1 MARRPHGKPR
11 QPIRI
16 VVAIF
21 KSIEGPFEPF
31 TRFWKLRGEFSDD
44 FVAHFVATPAD
55 SRPERGDDVLRAR
68 AKFHLHPTKSFF
80 SDALRRS
87 APARMNRGD
96 GAMFRIGE
104 QNRNAIGRLHHQ
116 QRPRFASDE
125 RVALGG
131 AFAVR
136 DLRWANSVNNIRM
149 NLAQAYDWHLRGAE

>member
-1 MARRPHGKPR
+1 MARGPHGKPG

-31 TRFWKLRGEFSDD
+31 TRVWKLRGEFSDD
-44 FVAHFVATPAD
+44 FMAHFVATPAD
-55 SRPERGDDVLRAR
+55 SRAERGDDVLRAS
-68 AKFHLHPTKSFF
+68 AKFHLHPTKGFF

-96 GAMFRIGE
+96 GAMFGIGK
-104 QNRNAIGRLHHQ
+104 QDRNAIGRLHHE
-116 QRPRFASDE
+116 QRSRFASDE

-131 AFAVR
+131 LFAVP
-136 DLRWANSVNNIRM
+136 DLCRANHVNNIRM
-149 NLAQAYDWHLRGAE
+149 NLAQAYDSHLRCTE